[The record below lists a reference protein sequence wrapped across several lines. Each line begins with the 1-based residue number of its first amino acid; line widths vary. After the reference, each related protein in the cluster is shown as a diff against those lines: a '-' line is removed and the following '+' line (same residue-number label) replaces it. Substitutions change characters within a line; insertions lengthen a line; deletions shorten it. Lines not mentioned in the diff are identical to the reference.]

1 MSDSQVP
8 LTLKLCILQYLI
20 LSQYPRFE
28 EDIRSHIEQEGFR
41 SSDLLLAIYH
51 LERSKLIKSVKF
63 KWIITK
69 AGRSFYEEHQEAV

>member
-1 MSDSQVP
+1 MSEQVP
-8 LTLKLCILQYLI
+8 LTLKLCILKYLI
-20 LSQYPRFE
+20 LSPYPRFG

-69 AGRSFYEEHQEAV
+69 AGRSFYDEHQEVV